1 MNKYKKLLFS
11 SLGSAFEYYDLAIYS
26 VFAVAIGEKFF
37 DKDNTISSTLM
48 VFLVY
53 VVGYLV
59 RPFGAWIF
67 GYIADKRG
75 RAFILKL
82 NMILLFCS
90 TLLLAILPG
99 VQSIG
104 IWATLFFVTLRCIQ
118 AMAIGAEIPVA
129 IIFSIENYPKRQG
142 LVTGIIFSCLSFG
155 IMMTTVVLFIVTNY
169 TSDHFVKEY
178 GWRIGFLIGAIFTF
192 TLFFLRKGIVDDHLP
207 KLTINLNNQ
216 NTSLLSFV
224 AKVVVGM
231 MLVAC
236 IAMLTTQLYMFLP
249 SFYQMYL
256 TSKVELANLLL
267 IGSIIMTISCIVGGF
282 ISDYMS
288 KEKLMG
294 ILIIISISLAPIF
307 YKNILDGKSIYLCF
321 IILSIVMGFFAS
333 TYNVIIVNY
342 FNFDYRGRGLGL
354 AYNLGYLV
362 FSAGI
367 PAFTIFLISET
378 KLLLIPAYLIVFA
391 GVVSLIGLVASSK
404 FIKKV

>member
-53 VVGYLV
+53 VGGYLV
-59 RPFGAWIF
+59 RPFGAWTL
-67 GYIADKRG
+67 GYIADKKG

-82 NMILLFCS
+82 NMVLLFCS
-90 TLLLAILPG
+90 TLLLAILPS
-99 VQSIG
+99 VESIG
-104 IWATLFFVTLRCIQ
+104 VWATLFFVSLRCIQ
-118 AMAIGAEIPVA
+118 AIAIGAEIPVA
-129 IIFSIENYPKRQG
+129 VIFTIENYPKRQG
-142 LVTGIIFSCLSFG
+142 LVTGIIFSCLSLG

-169 TSDHFVKEY
+169 TSDSFVKEY

-192 TLFFLRKGIVDDHLP
+192 SLFFLRKGIVDDLP
-207 KLTINLNNQ
+207 KPVVNLNNQ
-216 NTSLLSFV
+216 NTSLISFV
-224 AKVVVGM
+224 AKVLVGM

-267 IGSIIMTISCIVGGF
+267 VGSIIMTISCIIGGF
-282 ISDYMS
+282 ISDYVP

-294 ILIIISISLAPIF
+294 ILVLISIALAPIF
-307 YKNILDGKSIYLCF
+307 YKNVLDGRSIYSCF

-362 FSAGI
+362 FSAGV
-367 PAFTIFLISET
+367 PAFSIFLISTTES
-378 KLLLIPAYLIVFA
+378 LLIPAYLIVFA
-391 GVVSLIGLVASSK
+391 GVISLIGLVVSDW
-404 FIKKV
+404 FTKKV

>member
-37 DKDNTISSTLM
+37 DKNNTISSTLM

-59 RPFGAWIF
+59 RPVGAWLF
-67 GYIADKRG
+67 GYIADKKG
-75 RAFILKL
+75 RALILKL
-82 NMILLFCS
+82 NMVLLFFS
-90 TLLLAILPG
+90 TFLLAILPG
-99 VQSIG
+99 VQNIG
-104 IWATLFFVTLRCIQ
+104 IWATLFFVGLRCIQ

-129 IIFSIENYPKRQG
+129 IIFSIENYPRRQG
-142 LVTGIIFSCLSFG
+142 LVTGIIFSCLSLG

-169 TSDHFVKEY
+169 TSEYFAKEY

-192 TLFFLRKGIVDDHLP
+192 TLFFLRRGIVDDLP
-207 KLTINLNNQ
+207 KSAVNLNNQ
-216 NTSLLSFV
+216 NTSLMSFI

-231 MLVAC
+231 MLVSC

-267 IGSIIMTISCIVGGF
+267 VGSIIMTISCIVGGF
-282 ISDYMS
+282 ISDYVS

-294 ILIIISISLAPIF
+294 ILIIISIAFAPIF
-307 YKNILDGKSIYLCF
+307 YKNILEGKSIYSCF

-342 FNFDYRGRGLGL
+342 FNFDHRGRGLGL

-362 FSAGI
+362 FSAGV

-391 GVVSLIGLVASSK
+391 GVVSIIGLVASSR
-404 FIKKV
+404 FMKKV